1 MSAVA
6 SRETGPATGPATG
19 FVPAD
24 HRRLR
29 RRLTLR
35 GRLVTGA
42 LAMTALA
49 LFALT
54 LSVGSYR
61 VPLID
66 VVVSVLH
73 LRADPGVD
81 FVVRGLRM
89 PTALTGL
96 FAGAALGLAG
106 SIFQRLL
113 ANPLASP
120 DFVGVSQ
127 GASLAAVA
135 GLTVVSLGGA
145 SISVAAFVGAMTGAA
160 LVYVLAWRD
169 GISGYRFILI
179 GIGVAEFFTAC
190 TGYLISRADIYEA
203 RAAMTWLL
211 GSVGQA
217 GTGEIRALVGT
228 VLVAVPLL
236 LVLQRQLG
244 VIALGDD
251 AARALGARVE
261 VARIGLLGI
270 AIVLVAVATAA
281 AGPIAFVA
289 LMSGP
294 IAARLL
300 GPAPGLLAA
309 GLVGAIVTLSA
320 DLVAQHLL
328 PVALPT
334 GVITGAV
341 GAPYLVWLLVTVN
354 RRGVGR

>member
-1 MSAVA
+1 MSSPAVTA
-6 SRETGPATGPATG
+6 PPPEL
-19 FVPAD
+19 VPAEF
-24 HRRLR
+24 RRLR
-29 RRLTLR
+29 RRLARRST
-35 GRLVTGA
+35 LVTAA
-42 LAMTALA
+42 LGGLALA
-49 LFALT
+49 LFLLT

-61 VPLID
+61 VPLGD
-66 VVVSVLH
+66 VIASVLH
-73 LRADPGVD
+73 LRDDPAVD

-96 FAGAALGLAG
+96 FAGTALGLAG

-135 GLTVVSLGGA
+135 SLTVVDVSGPG
-145 SISVAAFVGAMTGAA
+145 ISGAAFVGALVGAV
-160 LVYVLAWRD
+160 LVYLLAWRD
-169 GISGYRFILI
+169 GIAGYRFILI

-190 TGYLISRADIYEA
+190 IGYIVSRSDIYEA
-203 RAAMTWLL
+203 RAAMTWLM

-217 GTGEIRALVGT
+217 GPAEIRALVAAVVGALPLAV
-228 VLVAVPLL
+228 VLD
-236 LVLQRQLG
+236 RQLC
-244 VIALGDD
+244 VVALGDD

-261 VARIGLLGI
+261 AARLGLLGL

-289 LMSGP
+289 LVSGP

-300 GPAPGLLAA
+300 GPASGLLAA
-309 GLVGAIVTLSA
+309 GFVGAAATLAA
-320 DLVAQHLL
+320 DLVAQHAL
-328 PVALPT
+328 PTALPT
-334 GVITGAV
+334 GVVTGAV

-354 RRGVGR
+354 RRGAGG